1 MDRASLTPGVS
12 KTAGM
17 RAERR
22 LFDPARKFFRLLRT
36 GLLLLLG
43 CGKAI
48 LFLFV
53 YWPKTAGKFALGAVG
68 SVALCCGLAALYYV
82 AVSPFYVSKWSLILP
97 TSSTGTSMQLESIGN
112 AQSIT
117 SSPFGSASLSPKVV
131 YKEIADSETVRLA
144 AANALGMSL
153 SEFGRPR
160 IKLID
165 ETSIM
170 IFEIQGDA
178 PVKAQ
183 HKADAL
189 INALNRQLDALR
201 ADEIARRAKVVED
214 SLQSYRANL
223 KEARERVLTHQERT
237 GVLSMNQFNEASTS
251 LELLR
256 RRLAERTAELTS
268 LRNEFESLTRR
279 ASLDAK
285 MAAVILRLTSEP
297 AFTKFVSEYAEIDS
311 QYQQEATKLGFRNP
325 LLQQLDKRRDGVAF
339 EIERRI
345 ADAGVSGDADL
356 KNVTLLLS
364 GSAQSNLLVSLVDI
378 DAKIAGKQ
386 SEVESLEGQI
396 KRETDDIKKMSIEAA
411 RLEDLNKAHLVA
423 EAVFTS
429 ALARL
434 DTNKVDIYSS
444 YPMVQILAPPDLPT
458 EPTGPKLILA
468 IAGALLGSL
477 LSIAAWTMAWI
488 RHIFSRKR

>member
-1 MDRASLTPGVS
+1 M
-12 KTAGM
+12 
-17 RAERR
+17 
-22 LFDPARKFFRLLRT
+22 
-36 GLLLLLG
+36 
-43 CGKAI
+43 
-48 LFLFV
+48 
-53 YWPKTAGKFALGAVG
+53 
-68 SVALCCGLAALYYV
+68 
-82 AVSPFYVSKWSLILP
+82 
-97 TSSTGTSMQLESIGN
+97 
-112 AQSIT
+112 
-117 SSPFGSASLSPKVV
+117 
-131 YKEIADSETVRLA
+131 
-144 AANALGMSL
+144 
-153 SEFGRPR
+153 
-160 IKLID
+160 
-165 ETSIM
+165 
-170 IFEIQGDA
+170 
-178 PVKAQ
+178 
-183 HKADAL
+183 
-189 INALNRQLDALR
+189 
-201 ADEIARRAKVVED
+201 
-214 SLQSYRANL
+214 
-223 KEARERVLTHQERT
+223 
-237 GVLSMNQFNEASTS
+237 
-251 LELLR
+251 
-256 RRLAERTAELTS
+256 
-268 LRNEFESLTRR
+268 
-279 ASLDAK
+279 
-285 MAAVILRLTSEP
+285 
-297 AFTKFVSEYAEIDS
+297 
-311 QYQQEATKLGFRNP
+311 
-325 LLQQLDKRRDGVAF
+325 AF